1 VNSAVLRRLAGALLL
16 LLPVLAAAAV
26 PAPAPASASIAFLDS
41 FVGGTWT
48 APLPPGK
55 AGDTRA
61 IELVFSHTP
70 NHQGIHFESTLLS
83 GARRIPYTSG
93 FYAWNAAK
101 GRFAMFYT
109 DSVGGLVSGDAAVL
123 DNALLHELT
132 ETNKDGTVDQIKVR
146 LGLPAGRLGA
156 VHPAAGSASPAL
168 NPLDLEL
175 LVEARGQLLEE
186 AAG

>member
-146 LGLPAGRLGA
+146 LTRVEPDAFTNEIYLLQGPDYQR
-156 VHPAAGSASPAL
+156 VASVRYTRRPD
-168 NPLDLEL
+168 PPH
-175 LVEARGQLLEE
+175 QP
-186 AAG
+186 